1 MTMVEENNDSPS
13 VFYTV
18 VADALAEILK
28 SANSPEIRQAQL
40 MLMRRLAL
48 SGDVVP
54 SRIPPPINITEIGGY
69 LNMFEAL
76 QLPEFR
82 RQVLAS
88 IFGVAG
94 PSPPIDWFPA
104 GPTLF
109 FATRPND
116 RPAGAM
122 VSAIPVPVQLFAVI
136 SFLYSILR
144 LTGFMQPGVR
154 CRSLVFQNIFRLPI
168 PHINKMSTSTCFT
181 IWGERSM

>member
-1 MTMVEENNDSPS
+1 MVEENNDSPS

-82 RQVLAS
+82 REVLH
-88 IFGVAG
+88 
-94 PSPPIDWFPA
+94 
-104 GPTLF
+104 L
-109 FATRPND
+109 
-116 RPAGAM
+116 
-122 VSAIPVPVQLFAVI
+122 
-136 SFLYSILR
+136 
-144 LTGFMQPGVR
+144 
-154 CRSLVFQNIFRLPI
+154 SLVWQVQAHP
-168 PHINKMSTSTCFT
+168 
-181 IWGERSM
+181 